1 MCCYVHYV
9 LFNHILVLLLSLL
22 STKNRMIVYRW
33 KWKHDFRA
41 LLTCLLKQGVPGSDG
56 PPGKDG
62 MLGIRVRQLAA
73 LHRTSYN
80 ISLDFTLG
88 LSLMCLS
95 SFSLSSFPSSFLS
108 HTCPEPQ
115 GDRGDVGPEGL
126 IGARGAPG
134 PPGPVGTTG
143 GPGKRGE
150 PVCVLHS
157 ILYTLNLMTYWV
169 INCYYFFIS
178 TCSR

>member
-88 LSLMCLS
+88 LSSMCLS
-95 SFSLSSFPSSFLS
+95 SFSLSSFPSSFLVLN
-108 HTCPEPQ
+108 HRETEEMLAQ
-115 GDRGDVGPEGL
+115 RVWL
-126 IGARGAPG
+126 
-134 PPGPVGTTG
+134 GPVELQVLLDLLVQLVVLA
-143 GPGKRGE
+143 RE
-150 PVCVLHS
+150 ENQYVCFTRF
-157 ILYTLNLMTYWV
+157 YTHWTWWLTEW
-169 INCYYFFIS
+169 
-178 TCSR
+178 